1 MACGSTG
8 RNGCATKTKS
18 DSQWH
23 RQSCLCAFVLLQ
35 GYRFL
40 GEQLTIAELSS
51 VLSHGLWQHSQEWLC
66 HKDQIR
72 QPVAQAILPVRLC
85 LASGLSISRG
95 TAYNCRAF
103 LRAESWLVAAQPG
116 MAVPQRPNRRVD
128 VKAHRRADC
137 DCSKQ
142 IIRFL

>member
-1 MACGSTG
+1 MACGSTA
-8 RNGCATKTKS
+8 RNGCAKKTKS

-51 VLSHGLWQHSQEWLC
+51 VLSHGLRQRSQEWLC
-66 HKDQIR
+66 HKEQIR

-85 LASGLSISRG
+85 LASVLSILG
-95 TAYNCRAF
+95 EQLTI
-103 LRAESWLVAAQPG
+103 AELSSWLSDVLRQHSQEWLCHKDLRGANAAGPSFY
-116 MAVPQRPNRRVD
+116 PPLPRRL
-128 VKAHRRADC
+128 
-137 DCSKQ
+137 S
-142 IIRFL
+142 